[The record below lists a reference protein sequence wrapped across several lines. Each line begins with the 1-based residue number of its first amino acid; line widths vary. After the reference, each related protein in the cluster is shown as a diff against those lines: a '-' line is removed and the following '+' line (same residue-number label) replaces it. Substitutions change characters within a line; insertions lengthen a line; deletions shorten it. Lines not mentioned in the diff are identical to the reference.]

1 MTKKVVLLTMILLD
15 MPIHDELGVL
25 HSLILKPSLKKP
37 ETMKSSNILYSSI
50 VTSCMTLCYL
60 LVESSLML
68 DISIVTPVL
77 MFKDTGD
84 EMKNKETKE
93 STS

>member
-1 MTKKVVLLTMILLD
+1 
-15 MPIHDELGVL
+15 
-25 HSLILKPSLKKP
+25 
-37 ETMKSSNILYSSI
+37 
-50 VTSCMTLCYL
+50 MTLCYL

-84 EMKNKETKE
+84 EMKNKETNE